1 MIGLIVG
8 CEVAFWVLLGLGLS
22 ARYLARAPRLGT
34 VLLACVPVIDVM
46 LLVLSAADLYR
57 GATPDL
63 GHALAGVY
71 LGVTVAF
78 GPTMIRWADERVAR
92 VTRKRHASLGTA
104 EAQGGRSREDVVVE
118 EGLGPSPRDS
128 RAGRSHA
135 ARERVMWL
143 RHLLAYAIA
152 AVTLGVFTLIV
163 EDLDQAAV
171 LWGPMLPWAVALGI
185 DFLWSFSYIIAPRR
199 TE

>member
-1 MIGLIVG
+1 MVGLIVG

-22 ARYLARAPRLGT
+22 ARYLVGAPRLGA

-46 LLVLSAADLYR
+46 LLVLSTADLYR

-78 GPTMIRWADERVAR
+78 GPTMVRWADERVVRATRGRRAGAAR
-92 VTRKRHASLGTA
+92 AGEQDGRRR
-104 EAQGGRSREDVVVE
+104 EAVIVE
-118 EGLGPSPRDS
+118 EELEPSPRGS

-152 AVTLGVFTLIV
+152 AATLGVFTLIV
-163 EDLDQAAV
+163 GDLDQTVV
-171 LWGPMLPWAVALGI
+171 LWGPMLPWSVALGI
-185 DFLWSFSYIIAPRR
+185 DFLWSFSYTLAPRR
-199 TE
+199 AK